1 MSISFRQAL
10 KEDLPQIL
18 IIEKNSF
25 EEPWSEE
32 IFKMMLQS
40 SNKRSH
46 FFYICEEENKIIG
59 YIIWEKEYFYEK
71 SGNLLHII
79 GHILNFCVKPEE
91 RRKGYGKKIIK
102 FGLKKMIEDRFNYC
116 YLEVR
121 ANNLPA
127 RHLYERA
134 GMKYASKLP
143 NYYLNEDG
151 LVYIKEL
158 KRYDKKS
165 S

>member
-1 MSISFRQAL
+1 LNISFRQAL

-18 IIEKNSF
+18 IIEKESF

-32 IFKMMLQS
+32 IFNIMLRS
-40 SNKRSH
+40 SNKSSH
-46 FFYICEEENKIIG
+46 IFYICEEENKIIG

-71 SGNLLHII
+71 KENLLYII
-79 GHILNFCVKPEE
+79 GHILNFCVIPEE

-102 FGLKKMIEDRFNYC
+102 FGLKKMIEDQLNYC

-121 ANNLPA
+121 VHNISA
-127 RHLYERA
+127 RHLYESI

-143 NYYLNEDG
+143 NYYPNEDG

-158 KRYDKKS
+158 RQYNKKS